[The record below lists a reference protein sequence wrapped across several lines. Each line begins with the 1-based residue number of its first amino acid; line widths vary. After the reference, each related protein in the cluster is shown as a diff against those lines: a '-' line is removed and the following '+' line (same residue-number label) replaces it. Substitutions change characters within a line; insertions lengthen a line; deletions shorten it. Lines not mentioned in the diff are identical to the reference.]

1 MNTTDPTALLPD
13 PAGALAG
20 RRALVTGGGTGMGEG
35 IAKALAA
42 LGVRVVVCGR
52 RTEPLEKTVGEI
64 KAAGGEAFSIPG
76 DVANA
81 KGCARLIE
89 QSAGLLGGL
98 DILVNNAGVA
108 RSGPFADLATE
119 DVDAVIDI
127 DLKGPIHLTQAALP
141 HLRASGAEGRS
152 PAILNI
158 SSSVTQIAVPNY
170 AVYAAAKAG
179 LNTLTQCLA
188 LELAADRIRVNAICP
203 GVVRTPIFETMM
215 SKDEAAGFLD
225 GFGAAVPLGR
235 VGEPGDIAR
244 MALPLLS
251 PQNDWITGA
260 IVTVD
265 GGSSLGVMP

>member
-1 MNTTDPTALLPD
+1 MTKTLFITGASSGIGAATARAAAKCGWKVALFARSEDKLKKLAEEIGTEALVLPGDATDYEAQKAAIERVVEEWGQLDAVFANAGRGTSQAGTEKGD
-13 PAGALAG
+13 PEDWKGMVEINIMGALHTA
-20 RRALVTGGGTGMGEG
+20 
-35 IAKALAA
+35 
-42 LGVRVVVCGR
+42 
-52 RTEPLEKTVGEI
+52 
-64 KAAGGEAFSIPG
+64 
-76 DVANA
+76 
-81 KGCARLIE
+81 
-89 QSAGLLGGL
+89 
-98 DILVNNAGVA
+98 
-108 RSGPFADLATE
+108 
-119 DVDAVIDI
+119 
-127 DLKGPIHLTQAALP
+127 HAALP